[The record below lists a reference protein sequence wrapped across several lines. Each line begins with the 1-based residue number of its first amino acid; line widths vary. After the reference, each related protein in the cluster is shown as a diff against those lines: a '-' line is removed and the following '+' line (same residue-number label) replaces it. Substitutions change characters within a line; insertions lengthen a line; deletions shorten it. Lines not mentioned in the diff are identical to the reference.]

1 MRIVEIKAV
10 KDENPNVRTLFFT
23 DDLCSSAKAGQF
35 VMVWIPGVDEIPLT
49 LSSIGSKSSGRPS
62 SVTVAEV
69 GEATRAL
76 KCMETGELI
85 GVRGPFGNHF
95 ETVGRSHRVLVVG
108 GGIGMASLMPLIERL
123 AEEGVETTVLLGVK
137 SRRNLLFAE
146 RLSGLS
152 SQDGIRLLVTT
163 EDGTYGAKGLVTEA
177 AENVLSS
184 ERFDMVYSCGPEA
197 MMRKIFN
204 MAEEH
209 GIPAQLSLERIIRC
223 AIGICG
229 SCVLGPYRVCKD
241 GPVFTSD
248 QLRTVRD
255 FGRFKRG
262 FDGRKTPV

>member
-1 MRIVEIKAV
+1 MRIVEVKAV
-10 KDENPNVRTLFFT
+10 KDENPNVRTLFFA

-49 LSSIGSKSSGRPS
+49 LSSIGSQSMDGFS

-76 KCMETGELI
+76 KSMETGELI

-95 ETVGRSHRVLVVG
+95 ETISRSGRALVVG
-108 GGIGMASLMPLIERL
+108 GGIGMASLMPLIDRL
-123 AEEGVETTVLLGVK
+123 TMEGVETTVLLGVK
-137 SRRNLLFAE
+137 SRRDLLFTE
-146 RLSGLS
+146 RLSELS
-152 SQDGIRLLVTT
+152 SRGGINLLVTT
-163 EDGTYGAKGLVTEA
+163 EDGTYGAKGLVTEL
-177 AENVLSS
+177 AENVISS
-184 ERFDMVYSCGPEA
+184 ERFEIIYSCGPEA
-197 MMRKIFN
+197 MMHKIFKI
-204 MAEEH
+204 AEEH
-209 GIPAQLSLERIIRC
+209 RIPAQLSLERIIRC

-255 FGRFKRG
+255 FGKFKRG
-262 FDGRKTPV
+262 FDGRKTPI